1 MVARTGDYE
10 SWANNNSIVQLEE
23 EWFLENLIIDL
34 VMENNEEILQWIY
47 LYVIIVIIKKFGL
60 IK

>member
-34 VMENNEEILQWIY
+34 VMENNEEILQ
-47 LYVIIVIIKKFGL
+47 
-60 IK
+60 

>member
-1 MVARTGDYE
+1 
-10 SWANNNSIVQLEE
+10 
-23 EWFLENLIIDL
+23 LENLIIDL